1 MRTFLFVLAAGC
13 AAALVAGCASSKNDT
28 PPIYQATPAY
38 SPAPAYRYAPQ
49 TVSPGPNAQAPPAT
63 ASASAPDNTGAA
75 AQAAPAA
82 HSEAGPTSPG
92 PDYIWMPGYWT
103 VGMGGGWVWVGGHYV
118 LRQGAA
124 EEQLRAARGML
135 EQARAG
141 VPTKA
146 AKNIDKAI
154 DQVNSALQVR

>member
-1 MRTFLFVLAAGC
+1 MKTFLFAVSAGC
-13 AAALVAGCASSKNDT
+13 VAALVTGCASSKNDT

-38 SPAPAYRYAPQ
+38 SPPPAYRYAPQ
-49 TVSPGPNAQAPPAT
+49 TVSPGPNAQPPPAT
-63 ASASAPDNTGAA
+63 SAPASAPDNAGAA
-75 AQAAPAA
+75 TQAAAHTEAA
-82 HSEAGPTSPG
+82 PTSPG

-103 VGMGGGWVWVGGHYV
+103 VGIGGGWIWVGGHYV

-141 VPTKA
+141 VPSKA

-154 DQVNSALQVR
+154 DQVNSALQVK